1 MQDNDFEWYIKNF
14 DQLYELYG
22 DKYIA
27 IKNQRIIGIYDSCAE
42 GVRETSKKEEIGTFS
57 FRIPSKKHVNYVDD
71 IHLEQ
76 RIGKRHGKGKKKKR
90 K

>member
-1 MQDNDFEWYIKNF
+1 MQDNDFELYIKNF

-42 GVRETSKKEEIGTFS
+42 GVRETSKKEEIGTF
-57 FRIPSKKHVNYVDD
+57 IIQKC
-71 IHLEQ
+71 
-76 RIGKRHGKGKKKKR
+76 GKDSSAYTNHIASLFI
-90 K
+90 